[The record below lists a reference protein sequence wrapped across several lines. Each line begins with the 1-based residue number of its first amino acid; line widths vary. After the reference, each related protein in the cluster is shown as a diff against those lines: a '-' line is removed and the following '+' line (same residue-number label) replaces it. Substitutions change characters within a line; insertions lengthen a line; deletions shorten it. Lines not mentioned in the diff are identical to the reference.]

1 MNHSKKQPYNCTTLF
16 IIKRIL
22 FRFIIS
28 IYFIVSFSLGSG
40 GFDNG
45 TANRKGEFGL
55 DLTWNPLNYWE
66 KGQSYIVMSYGI
78 TNKFNLHGYYSTPV
92 KGSDNYYT
100 GIFYQFFNNK
110 RLDLATAIGIRKYI
124 PKNDQHLFYPQ
135 ILYTLYLINDIRI
148 GGSFVRISNINDNY
162 NILGITTD
170 IGLIIPIYKPD
181 NLKSKIKS
189 IDFTLGA
196 FRPILWKPEKGFW
209 HPTYSVDI
217 KFSRIKSY

>member
-1 MNHSKKQPYNCTTLF
+1 MQTILE
-16 IIKRIL
+16 IIKRLIYL
-22 FRFIIS
+22 FYFCLSLIIS
-28 IYFIVSFSLGSG
+28 SNIMYASG
-40 GFDNG
+40 GYDNG
-45 TANRKGEFGL
+45 TSIGMGNLGV
-55 DLTWNPLNYWE
+55 DLTWNPFNYWE
-66 KGQSYIVMSYGI
+66 KGQSYAVISYGLRQKLDI
-78 TNKFNLHGYYSTPV
+78 HGYYSTPK
-92 KGSDNYYT
+92 KGNDNYYI

-110 RLDLATAIGIRKYI
+110 RLDLATAFGIRKYI
-124 PKNDQHLFYPQ
+124 PKKDQHLFYPQ